1 MTDIIDTVQLL
12 DTGEALVELFDITLP
27 NYEDNEEAGN
37 YHLFNAEQDGPT
49 QVSFNQVEY
58 LAIPIQITGIEI
70 ASSGAIARPT
80 LTIANI
86 PSLTGGVSNSETTLD
101 LIRRGGIS
109 IGISGAT
116 QADPVVITTSE
127 EHTLITGD
135 KIEITGIGGMTEL
148 NNKTFY
154 VNRLSTTTVELFT
167 TSDLSTSE
175 DGTSHTGYTSGGTLT
190 TQGGP
195 LDVNF
200 ERNEDLIGTKIVYR
214 QTFAS
219 KLNKAGTSETEF
231 PPQTYYVDRI
241 ASENNIFVAFELASP
256 LDLEK
261 ARIPAREVIGQYC
274 AWRYQGV
281 IEGYGGGCL
290 WSYNGDQHR
299 FFRDDDTALPDISTI
314 TAWAPGTSYNAGT
327 LVKTVDATTGQI
339 QIWEAVFANS
349 GKDPLYFRKYWKRA
363 DLCGKTLNSCKIRF
377 QGYSKVVSSIDA
389 EEDAQNN
396 PTTNAVISFAAETP
410 FLVGDSVRVVFNPSS
425 HAFASD
431 FGESYHTISAVD
443 NSNPYTITLPVDISG
458 TDGSATYT
466 AYVDKALDQRYYLPF
481 GGFPGSR
488 KFR

>member
-27 NYEDNEEAGN
+27 NYENNEEAGN
-37 YHLFNAEQDGPT
+37 YHLFNGEKDGPT
-49 QVSFNQVEY
+49 QVSFNEVEY

-70 ASSGAIARPT
+70 ASSGTIARPT

-127 EHTLITGD
+127 DHTLITGD
-135 KIEITGIGGMTEL
+135 KIEITGIGGMIEL

-219 KLNKAGTSETEF
+219 KLNKSGTSETEF
-231 PPQTYYVDRI
+231 PPQVYYVDRI
-241 ASENNIFVAFELASP
+241 ASENNIFVVFELASP

-261 ARIPAREVIGQYC
+261 AKVPARNIIGQYC
-274 AWRYQGV
+274 AWRYQGA
-281 IEGYGGGCL
+281 IEGFGGGCL

-299 FFRDDDTALPDISTI
+299 FFRDDDSALPDIGTI
-314 TAWAPGTSYNAGT
+314 TAWASGDSYNAET

-339 QIWEAVFANS
+339 QIWEAVFASS
-349 GKDPLYFRKYWKRA
+349 GKDPLYYRKYWKRV

-377 QGYSKVVSSIDA
+377 QGYSKTISSITA
-389 EEDAQNN
+389 SG
-396 PTTNAVISFAAETP
+396 TNAVITFAEETG
-410 FLVGDSVRVVFNPSS
+410 FSTGDSVRVVFNPGS
-425 HAFASD
+425 HAFAGD
-431 FGESYHTISAVD
+431 FGESYYTISAVD
-443 NSNPYTITLPVDISG
+443 NSNPYTITVPVDISG

-466 AYVDKALDQRYYLPF
+466 AYVDKDLNQIYPLPF

>member
-12 DTGEALVELFDITLP
+12 DVGEGLVELFDITLP
-27 NYEDNEEAGN
+27 NYENNEEAGN

-101 LIRRGGIS
+101 LIRRGGKS
-109 IGISGAT
+109 FEISGAT
-116 QADPVVITTSE
+116 QADPVVITTSAN
-127 EHTLITGD
+127 HTLIDGD
-135 KIEITGIGGMTEL
+135 KIEITGITGMTEL
-148 NNKTFY
+148 NDKTFY
-154 VNRLSTTTVELFT
+154 IDVLSTTTFALYT

-175 DGTSHTGYTSGGTLT
+175 DGTSHTAYSSGGTLT
-190 TQGGP
+190 TQGGE

-200 ERNEDLIGTKIVYR
+200 ERNEDLIGTKVVYR

-219 KLNKAGTSETEF
+219 KLNKVGTSETEF

-241 ASENNIFVAFELASP
+241 ASENNIFVVFELASP

-261 ARIPAREVIGQYC
+261 AKVPARNVIGQYC
-274 AWRYQGV
+274 GWRYQGV

-290 WSYNGDQHR
+290 WSYNEDQHR

-314 TAWAPGTSYNAGT
+314 DPWATGDSYNAGD
-327 LVKTVDATTGQI
+327 LLKTVDATTDQI
-339 QIWEAVFANS
+339 QIWEAIFANS
-349 GKDPLYFRKYWKRA
+349 GKDPLYYKKYWKRV

-377 QGYSKVVSSIDA
+377 QGYSKIVSSITASGTEAEIAFA
-389 EEDAQNN
+389 EEPRFSA
-396 PTTNAVISFAAETP
+396 
-410 FLVGDSVRVVFNPSS
+410 GDSVRIVFNPSN
-425 HAFASD
+425 HAFAEN
-431 FGESYHTISAVD
+431 FGESYYTISEID
-443 NSNPYTITLPVDISG
+443 NSDPYTITLPVDISS

-466 AYVDKALDQRYYLPF
+466 AYVDKALDQRFILPF

>member
-27 NYEDNEEAGN
+27 NYENNEEAGN
-37 YHLFNAEQDGPT
+37 YHLFNGEKDGPT

-58 LAIPIQITGIEI
+58 LAIPIQITGIEV
-70 ASSGAIARPT
+70 ASSGALARPT
-80 LTIANI
+80 LTVANI

-101 LIRRGGIS
+101 LIRRGGIR
-109 IGISGAT
+109 INISGAT

-127 EHTLITGD
+127 NHTLITGD
-135 KIEITGIGGMTEL
+135 KIEITGIAGMTEL
-148 NNKTFY
+148 NNQTFY
-154 VNRLSTTTVELFT
+154 VNRLSATTVELFT

-175 DGTSHTGYTSGGTLT
+175 DGTSHTAYTSGGTLT

-200 ERNEDLIGTKIVYR
+200 ERNEDLIGTKVTYR

-231 PPQTYYVDRI
+231 PPQIYYIDRI
-241 ASENNIFVAFELASP
+241 ASENNIFATFELASP

-261 ARIPAREVIGQYC
+261 AKIPARSIIGQYC
-274 AWRYQGV
+274 NWRYQGV
-281 IEGYGGGCL
+281 IEGFGGGCS

-314 TAWAPGTSYNAGT
+314 NTWLVGNSYNAGD
-327 LVKTVDATTGQI
+327 LVQTVDGTTNQI

-349 GKDPLYFRKYWKRA
+349 GKDPLYFRKYWKRV
-363 DLCGKTLNSCKIRF
+363 DLCGKTLSSCKIRF
-377 QGYSKVVSSIDA
+377 QGYSKTVSSITALSTD
-389 EEDAQNN
+389 
-396 PTTNAVISFAAETP
+396 AVITFATEP
-410 FLVGDSVRVVFNPSS
+410 RFSVGESVRVVFNPGS

-443 NSNPYTITLPVDISG
+443 YSNPYTITLPVDISG

-466 AYVDKALDQRYYLPF
+466 AYVDKELNQVYPLPF